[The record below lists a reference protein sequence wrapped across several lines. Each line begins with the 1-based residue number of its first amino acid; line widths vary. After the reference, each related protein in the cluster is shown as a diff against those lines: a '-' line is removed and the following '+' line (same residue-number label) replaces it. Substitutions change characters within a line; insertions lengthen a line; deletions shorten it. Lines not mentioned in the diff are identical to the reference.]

1 MSAVLS
7 QIFSEF
13 ETEAQAASYDRWF
26 RAKVERA
33 LTLADDPST
42 PRYTS
47 DEVARRINSIIETE
61 QAARNFRQRLIAT
74 PQILL

>member
-7 QIFSEF
+7 PIVSEF

-47 DEVARRINSIIETE
+47 DEVARRLHGIVETE
-61 QAARNFRQRLIAT
+61 QVAYAARHLA
-74 PQILL
+74 